1 MQRRLQ
7 LIWASLPK
15 QLDCNTHKFRYNAVA
30 PGLGIRELKAP
41 MEWLV
46 ENGLIRQIP
55 RVDLPEL
62 PLEAHRD
69 GAFKGYLLDVGLLTA
84 RLQLPMNSFLDT
96 PRLFERFHG
105 TLAEQVVQQEL
116 AATLGEKPHY
126 WSAPHGNAGADFLLQ
141 TCGAVIPVDVAGIA
155 NPHAKKLAFFNEK
168 FHPPVAVR
176 ISQGK

>member
-69 GAFKGYLLDVGLLTA
+69 GAFKGYPPGCRTVDRQIATA
-84 RLQLPMNSFLDT
+84 D
-96 PRLFERFHG
+96 
-105 TLAEQVVQQEL
+105 EQFPGGFQNL
-116 AATLGEKPHY
+116 
-126 WSAPHGNAGADFLLQ
+126 
-141 TCGAVIPVDVAGIA
+141 
-155 NPHAKKLAFFNEK
+155 
-168 FHPPVAVR
+168 
-176 ISQGK
+176 